1 MADTGRTQAVRGGL
15 VVAAAMGVMNVAAYA
30 YTIVAARV
38 LGPAEYGA
46 FAAMMGLVIVVNVVS
61 LGLQATAAR
70 RVAADPSH
78 RPAVE
83 AEITVTAR
91 RAALLLALAC
101 LVLSPGMA
109 LGLHLD
115 SWLTAAALAVPA
127 AAYAVMGGDVGL
139 LQGEGRW
146 WAFAT
151 VFLSLGLA
159 RFGLGVAAI
168 LAWPHP
174 LGAMAGVAAGAL
186 VPTVV
191 ARLAV
196 RRSRAG
202 SEVPGVEVPEVT
214 VPEVTV
220 PGVEVPGVEVPGSV
234 SPGTGDGPADPGVLR
249 EAVTSSHAL
258 LAFFALTS
266 IDVLLARAVLPEH
279 EAGLYAAGII
289 ATKAV
294 LFLPYFLTVVA
305 FPAMARR
312 GAHRHLHLWG
322 LAGVL
327 AMGGVVVVGVALLP
341 NVAVEFVGGGE
352 YAALSGRL
360 WAFAGLGTVLAGIQL
375 LVYSALARRHPGAV
389 WYLWGA
395 LAVIAAGLLVVTTAT
410 GLLALVLAVDT
421 TLLVVLT
428 LATRRDVVERL
439 D

>member
-1 MADTGRTQAVRGGL
+1 MADSDRSQAVRGGIA
-15 VVAAAMGVMNVAAYA
+15 VAVAMGVMNVAAYG

-83 AEITVTAR
+83 DEITVTAR
-91 RAALLLALAC
+91 RAAVLLGLAC
-101 LVLSPGMA
+101 LVLSPLVA
-109 LGLHLD
+109 WGLHLD
-115 SWLTAAALAVPA
+115 TWLTAAALAVPA

-146 WAFAT
+146 TAFAA

-159 RFGLGVAAI
+159 RLGVGLVGL

-174 LGAMAGVAAGAL
+174 LGAMLGVAAGSAIPAL
-186 VPTVV
+186 V

-196 RRSRAG
+196 RRSSVAPTATSSGRESPSRARG
-202 SEVPGVEVPEVT
+202 IRRLLATGPRGPGGPGPPE
-214 VPEVTV
+214 
-220 PGVEVPGVEVPGSV
+220 
-234 SPGTGDGPADPGVLR
+234 DRGVLR
-249 EAVTSSHAL
+249 EAVSSSHAL
-258 LAFFALTS
+258 FAFFALTS
-266 IDVLLARAVLPEH
+266 IDVLLARAALPEH

-289 ATKAV
+289 VAKAV
-294 LFLPYFLTVVA
+294 LFLPYFLTVLV

-327 AMGGVVVVGVALLP
+327 TIGAVIVAGVAVLP
-341 NVAVEFVGGGE
+341 RLAVEFVGGDA
-352 YAALSGRL
+352 YAALGGRL
-360 WAFAGLGTVLAGIQL
+360 WAFAALGTVLAGIQL

-389 WYLWGA
+389 WYLWTA
-395 LAVIAAGLLVVTTAT
+395 LALIAAGLALVTTAT
-410 GLLALVLAVDT
+410 GLLVLVLGVDTALLIALTLTTRGDAVDH
-421 TLLVVLT
+421 
-428 LATRRDVVERL
+428 L